1 MKHFLKAATLAL
13 AATTATVS
21 LAAPVAAQQVKGIA
35 FADLEAAARQSTAYT
50 TAAQQRQTTYA
61 AQIQQAQ
68 AARQADAARLQPL
81 ADQFNTARASATPD
95 QTQLQ
100 TLYGQIQQIQSESEA
115 NLQQILQPIALS
127 EAYVNEQISAQLK
140 AAVDAARTRAKISLL
155 LGAGAV
161 IDGDDSYDLTDE
173 VTAELNRLLPAAQ
186 IVPPA
191 GWVPAAQRERQAAQ
205 QGQQPAA
212 AATTTQQPES
222 R

>member
-1 MKHFLKAATLAL
+1 MKHLIKAASLAL

-35 FADLEAAARQSTAYT
+35 FADLEAAARQSSAYT

-68 AARQADAARLQPL
+68 SARQAAAQRLEPL
-81 ADQFNTARASATPD
+81 ANQFNTARQSATPD

-100 TLYGQIQQIQSESEA
+100 TLYGQIQQIQNDSEQQ
-115 NLQQILQPIALS
+115 LQQILQPVALS
-127 EAYVNEQISAQLK
+127 EAYVNEQISDQLK
-140 AAVDAARTRAKISLL
+140 AAVDAARAQAKVSLL
-155 LGAGAV
+155 LGAGSV
-161 IDGDDSYDLTDE
+161 IDGDDAYDLTDE
-173 VTAELNRLLPAAQ
+173 ITAQLNRLIPAAQ

-191 GWVPAAQRERQAAQ
+191 GWLPRAQRERLAAQ
-205 QGQQPAA
+205 QQAQPAA
-212 AATTTQQPES
+212 AAAQPES

>member
-1 MKHFLKAATLAL
+1 MKHFFKAASLAL

-21 LAAPVAAQQVKGIA
+21 LASPVAAQQIKGIA
-35 FADLEAAARQSTAYT
+35 YADLEAAARQSSAYT
-50 TAAQQRQTTYA
+50 NAAQQRQTTYT

-81 ADQFNTARASATPD
+81 ADQFNAARAAATPD
-95 QTQLQ
+95 QAQLQ
-100 TLYGQIQQIQSESEA
+100 TLYGQIQQIQNQSEA
-115 NLQQILQPIALS
+115 NLQQILQPVALS
-127 EAYVNEQISAQLK
+127 EAYVNEQISGQLK
-140 AAVDAARTRAKISLL
+140 AAVDAARTRAKVSLL

-173 VTAELNRLLPAAQ
+173 VTAELNRLIPSAQ

-191 GWVPAAQRERQAAQ
+191 GWVPASQRERQATQ
-205 QGQQPAA
+205 QGQPAA
-212 AATTTQQPES
+212 AAPQPES

>member
-1 MKHFLKAATLAL
+1 MKHFVKAASLAL

-21 LAAPVAAQQVKGIA
+21 LAAPVAAQQIKGVA
-35 FADLEAAARQSTAYT
+35 YADLEAAARQSSAYVN
-50 TAAQQRQTTYA
+50 AVQQRQTTYA

-81 ADQFNTARASATPD
+81 ADQFNAARAAATPD
-95 QTQLQ
+95 ENQLR
-100 TLYGQIQQIQSESEA
+100 TLYTQIQQIQNEGEGK
-115 NLQQILQPIALS
+115 LQQILQPVALS
-127 EAYVNEQISAQLK
+127 EAYVNEQIGDQLK
-140 AAVDAARTRAKISLL
+140 AAVDAARSRAKVTLL

-173 VTAELNRLLPAAQ
+173 VTAELNRLIPNAQ

-191 GWVPAAQRERQAAQ
+191 GWVPRAQRERQAVQ
-205 QGQQPAA
+205 QGQPPAPS
-212 AATTTQQPES
+212 TPPQPES